1 MGKRHN
7 PRHGSMGVWPRKRAA
22 RQYARI
28 RGSLDGNLPIFA
40 GYKVGMTQIIATDS
54 GKNSPTKGEDVA
66 IPVTIIECPPLKII
80 GARSYKPVIYGIGAE
95 KTVYLNNDA
104 ARKTGKHSIGKTED
118 LGEKNLKVIVST
130 QPPFKKTPE
139 VFEIPF
145 KGSKEELITFL
156 KEKKEIKVSE
166 VYKEGDY
173 FDSRAITKGKGFQG
187 PVKRFGVNL
196 RSHKSEKTK
205 RGPGSLG
212 GWISQQHTM
221 YRIAHAGQMGYHQR
235 TQYNNQILKIT
246 EDAKEIEEINPKGGF
261 VNYSVV
267 KNPYILVRGSVQ
279 GPKKR
284 LITMTKPVRQ
294 KRKDSIPTIQ
304 KIITTNA
311 QG

>member
-1 MGKRHN
+1 MAKRRN

-22 RQYARI
+22 RAYARI
-28 RGSLDGNLPIFA
+28 RSNLSGNLPVFA
-40 GYKVGMTQIIATDS
+40 GYKSGMTQIIATDA
-54 GKNSPTKGEDVA
+54 GKNSPTKGEDIS

-80 GARSYKPVIYGIGAE
+80 GIRSYKPVVYGIGAE
-95 KTVYLNNDA
+95 KTIYLNNDA
-104 ARKTGKHSIGKTED
+104 SRKIGKQKTGKPEDIGDKK
-118 LGEKNLKVIVST
+118 LRIIVST

-145 KGSKEELITFL
+145 SGSKEELLDYI
-156 KEKKEIKVSE
+156 KEHKEIKITE
-166 VYKEGDY
+166 VFKEGDY
-173 FDSRAITKGKGFQG
+173 FDSRAVTKGKGYQG
-187 PVKRFGVNL
+187 PVKRFGVSL

-212 GWISQQHTM
+212 GWIAQQHTM

-235 TQYNNQILKIT
+235 TQYNNQILKIS
-246 EDAKEIEEINPKGGF
+246 EDPKEIEEINPKGGF
-261 VNYSVV
+261 VNYGLI
-267 KNPYILVRGSVQ
+267 KNPYLLVRGSVQ

-284 LITMTKPVRQ
+284 LIIMTKPVRQ
-294 KRKDSIPTIQ
+294 KRNDPIPTIQ